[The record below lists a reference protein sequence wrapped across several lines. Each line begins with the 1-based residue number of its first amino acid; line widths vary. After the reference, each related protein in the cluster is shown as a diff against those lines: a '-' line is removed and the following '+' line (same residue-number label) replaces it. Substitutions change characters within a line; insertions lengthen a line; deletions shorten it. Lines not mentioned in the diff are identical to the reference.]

1 MNSITPP
8 PTGGGNAKYAVVAVL
23 LLGGIAGLWFLRSC
37 GDKPTT
43 TVIRAPDANAPITV
57 HQSVEDDV
65 PPPPP
70 IPDAGP
76 DTGVRLVNGNGNT
89 NGANG
94 CAVAMKCGGLATGDL
109 ESALAFRAKQAHSC
123 YDSALANDSSLK
135 GKLAISVRV
144 ASNGQVCSANVA
156 SNDMGSA
163 AVGQCV
169 ANKFRQAGFFPAPKG
184 GCIDATVPM
193 NFVPGGK

>member
-8 PTGGGNAKYAVVAVL
+8 PTGGGNAKYAIVAVL
-23 LLGGIAGLWFLRSC
+23 LLLGIGGLWWIKSS
-37 GDKPTT
+37 GDTT
-43 TVIRAPDANAPITV
+43 KVVIHAPDANAPTAV
-57 HQSVEDDV
+57 HTNIEDDV

-76 DTGVRLVNGNGNT
+76 DTGTKMLSNNGNP
-89 NGANG
+89 GAVCN
-94 CAVAMKCGGLATGDL
+94 AAKCGGASTGDL
-109 ESALAFRAKQAHSC
+109 ESALAFRAKQAHAC

-135 GKLAISVRV
+135 GKIAISVRV
-144 ASNGQVCSANVA
+144 ASNGQVCNASVA

-163 AVGQCV
+163 QVAQCV
-169 ANKFRQAGFFPAPKG
+169 ANKFRQTGFFPAPKG

-193 NFVPGGK
+193 NFIPGGK

>member
-1 MNSITPP
+1 MDSITPP
-8 PTGGGNAKYAVVAVL
+8 PTGGGNAKYAVVVVL
-23 LLGGIAGLWFLRSC
+23 LLGGLVGLWVWRSS
-37 GDKPTT
+37 GDKPPQI
-43 TVIRAPDANAPITV
+43 VIHAPDANAPIPV
-57 HQSVEDDV
+57 RNNVEDDV

-70 IPDAGP
+70 IIDAGP
-76 DTGVRLVNGNGNT
+76 DTGTKMLSGNNGNG
-89 NGANG
+89 GAVCN
-94 CAVAMKCGGLATGDL
+94 AAKCGGAASPDL

-135 GKLAISVRV
+135 GKISISVRI

-163 AVGQCV
+163 AVAQCV
-169 ANKFRQAGFFPAPKG
+169 ANKFRQTGLFPAPKG

>member
-23 LLGGIAGLWFLRSC
+23 LLGGMLGLWLWRSSS
-37 GDKPTT
+37 DKPQTI
-43 TVIRAPDANAPITV
+43 VIHAPDANAPTTM
-57 HQSVEDDV
+57 HTSDDDDV

-76 DTGVRLVNGNGNT
+76 DTGTTRITSNNGGNQ
-89 NGANG
+89 
-94 CAVAMKCGGLATGDL
+94 AVCNATRCSGIASGDL

-135 GKLAISVRV
+135 GKIAISVRV
-144 ASNGQVCSANVA
+144 ASNGQVCNANVA

-163 AVGQCV
+163 AVAQCV
-169 ANKFRQAGFFPAPKG
+169 ANKFRQTGFFPAPKG

>member
-8 PTGGGNAKYAVVAVL
+8 PTGGGNAKYAVVAIL
-23 LLGGIAGLWFLRSC
+23 LLGGMVGLWLWRSSS
-37 GDKPTT
+37 DKPQTI
-43 TVIRAPDANAPITV
+43 VIKAPDANAPIPARTN
-57 HQSVEDDV
+57 EDDDV

-70 IPDAGP
+70 IIDAGP
-76 DTGVRLVNGNGNT
+76 DTGTKLMSNNGGG
-89 NGANG
+89 GAVCN
-94 CAVAMKCGGLATGDL
+94 AAKCSGAATGDL

-135 GKLAISVRV
+135 GKISISVRV
-144 ASNGQVCSANVA
+144 ASNGQVCSASVA

-163 AVGQCV
+163 AVAQCV
-169 ANKFRQAGFFPAPKG
+169 ANKFRQTGLFPAPKG